1 MKAALGIK
9 AGKKDTYGINLIKT
23 LFKKYQRDHANI
35 IVSSICFYILLS
47 FIPFTLLSIFILGHV
62 IDMSNP
68 AVHLEKYLR
77 NIIPDPYSTI
87 VVKKVLKE
95 LNIISISKKLSGPIG
110 LIALFFFATRLFAII
125 RPSFRIIFSRH
136 PIGFIRG
143 KWEELLLT
151 FLFSLV
157 QAMIFF
163 SFVFGLVIQS
173 KAGNALPGLFSKAFF
188 VYTFGMIEIFFTF
201 AQFFL
206 LYYFLTPVRKR
217 SVILISTGC
226 ATLFWHL
233 GRYFFKHFIIYLGKI
248 TTFFGTYGIFIAF
261 LFWLY
266 FSVFIFIAC
275 AELLSILAESS
286 SNHGLQPS
294 LSPSGDSHLK
304 EQKG

>member
-1 MKAALGIK
+1 MRAALGIK
-9 AGKKDTYGINLIKT
+9 AGKKGTYSINLIKT
-23 LFKKYQRDHANI
+23 LFKKYQRDNANI

-62 IDMSNP
+62 IDVSNP
-68 AVHLEKYLR
+68 AVHLEAYLR

-95 LNIISISKKLSGPIG
+95 MNIISISKKLSGPLG

-125 RPSFRIIFSRH
+125 RPSFRIIFARHSR
-136 PIGFIRG
+136 GFIRG
-143 KWEELLLT
+143 KGEEFLLT

-163 SFVFGLVIQS
+163 GFVFGLVIQS
-173 KAGNALPGLFSKAFF
+173 KAANVLPGFFSKTFF
-188 VYTFGMIEIFFTF
+188 VYAFGMIEIFFTF
-201 AQFFL
+201 TQFYL

-233 GRYFFKHFIIYLGKI
+233 GRHFFKHFILYLGQV

-266 FSVFIFIAC
+266 FSVFVFIIC
-275 AELLSILAESS
+275 AELLSILGEP
-286 SNHGLQPS
+286 SNRELQPNS
-294 LSPSGDSHLK
+294 APSGDLPLK
-304 EQKG
+304 VQKG